1 MASTVAGVLPAAG
14 SLDLRHT
21 LGPLQHGR
29 GDPTTRVTAAE
40 VWRATRTPDGPGTL
54 RLWWE
59 GDRLR
64 RAAWGP
70 GADWLLDRVP
80 ALVGAGDAPFDL
92 PVPDEVVAR
101 ALAAAPGLRIGRCDT
116 LLHQIVPTVLAQRV
130 TSIEAARAWW
140 LLCRRLSEPA
150 PGPAGLLLPPDPD
163 VLAQQPSWW
172 FHPLGVERKRAET
185 VIRCARRAR
194 GLERL
199 VALDPVEAGARLSTI
214 PGVGPWTVQSVLG
227 PVLGD
232 PDAVPVGDFHIP
244 HSVCWAIAGEVRG
257 SDERMLELLAPYA
270 GQRGRVDPGPPAGG
284 LVGAQARAAPAHP
297 AHRPLVTEA
306 STPGGAC
313 CSGSSALRFS
323 SRRRLLFGLVGPSV
337 LLAPIRRTAR
347 SVRGV
352 RWYRRPVR
360 SPDRG
365 GHRGVR

>member
-1 MASTVAGVLPAAG
+1 
-14 SLDLRHT
+14 
-21 LGPLQHGR
+21 
-29 GDPTTRVTAAE
+29 
-40 VWRATRTPDGPGTL
+40 
-54 RLWWE
+54 
-59 GDRLR
+59 
-64 RAAWGP
+64 
-70 GADWLLDRVP
+70 WLLDRVP

-92 PVPDEVVAR
+92 PVPDDVVAR

-199 VALDPVEAGARLSTI
+199 VALDPVDAGARLSTI

-244 HSVCWAIAGEVRG
+244 HSVCWAIAGEARG

-270 GQRGRVDPGPPAGG
+270 GQRGRVI
-284 LVGAQARAAPAHP
+284 RA
-297 AHRPLVTEA
+297 L
-306 STPGGAC
+306 
-313 CSGSSALRFS
+313 
-323 SRRRLLFGLVGPSV
+323 
-337 LLAPIRRTAR
+337 LLAGWSAPKRGPRQRIQPIAR
-347 SVRGV
+347 
-352 RWYRRPVR
+352 W
-360 SPDRG
+360 
-365 GHRGVR
+365 

>member
-1 MASTVAGVLPAAG
+1 VASTVVGVLPAAG
-14 SLDLRHT
+14 SLDLRQT

-64 RAAWGP
+64 RGAWGP

-116 LLHQIVPTVLAQRV
+116 LVHQIVPTVLAQRV

-140 LLCRRLSEPA
+140 LLCRRLSGPA

-163 VLAQQPSWW
+163 VLARQPSWW

-199 VALDPVEAGARLSTI
+199 VALDPVEAGARLGTI

-244 HSVCWAIAGEVRG
+244 HSVCWAMAGEVRG

-270 GQRGRVDPGPPAGG
+270 GQRGRVI
-284 LVGAQARAAPAHP
+284 RA
-297 AHRPLVTEA
+297 L
-306 STPGGAC
+306 
-313 CSGSSALRFS
+313 
-323 SRRRLLFGLVGPSV
+323 
-337 LLAPIRRTAR
+337 LLAGWSAPKRGPRQRIQPIAR
-347 SVRGV
+347 
-352 RWYRRPVR
+352 W
-360 SPDRG
+360 
-365 GHRGVR
+365 

>member
-1 MASTVAGVLPAAG
+1 MLPAAG

-140 LLCRRLSEPA
+140 LLCQRLSAPRPA
-150 PGPAGLLLPPDPD
+150 RPACSCRPTPTCWRSSP
-163 VLAQQPSWW
+163 
-172 FHPLGVERKRAET
+172 
-185 VIRCARRAR
+185 R
-194 GLERL
+194 G
-199 VALDPVEAGARLSTI
+199 GST
-214 PGVGPWTVQSVLG
+214 
-227 PVLGD
+227 
-232 PDAVPVGDFHIP
+232 
-244 HSVCWAIAGEVRG
+244 R
-257 SDERMLELLAPYA
+257 
-270 GQRGRVDPGPPAGG
+270 
-284 LVGAQARAAPAHP
+284 
-297 AHRPLVTEA
+297 
-306 STPGGAC
+306 
-313 CSGSSALRFS
+313 SGSSGS
-323 SRRRLLFGLVGPSV
+323 G
-337 LLAPIRRTAR
+337 
-347 SVRGV
+347 
-352 RWYRRPVR
+352 RRP
-360 SPDRG
+360 
-365 GHRGVR
+365 

>member
-1 MASTVAGVLPAAG
+1 MLPAAG

-59 GDRLR
+59 GDR

-140 LLCRRLSEPA
+140 LLCRRLSVPA

-199 VALDPVEAGARLSTI
+199 VALDPVEAGARLGTI

-232 PDAVPVGDFHIP
+232 PTRCRSATSTSPTR
-244 HSVCWAIAGEVRG
+244 SAGRW
-257 SDERMLELLAPYA
+257 RA
-270 GQRGRVDPGPPAGG
+270 R
-284 LVGAQARAAPAHP
+284 RAAPTSACWSCW
-297 AHRPLVTEA
+297 RRTRA
-306 STPGGAC
+306 SAAA
-313 CSGSSALRFS
+313 SS
-323 SRRRLLFGLVGPSV
+323 GPSSWR
-337 LLAPIRRTAR
+337 A
-347 SVRGV
+347 G
-352 RWYRRPVR
+352 RRPSEGPR
-360 SPDRG
+360 QRIQPIARW
-365 GHRGVR
+365 

>member
-1 MASTVAGVLPAAG
+1 M
-14 SLDLRHT
+14 
-21 LGPLQHGR
+21 
-29 GDPTTRVTAAE
+29 AE

-199 VALDPVEAGARLSTI
+199 VALDPVEAGARLGTI

-244 HSVCWAIAGEVRG
+244 HSVCWAMAGEVRG

-270 GQRGRVDPGPPAGG
+270 GQRGRVI
-284 LVGAQARAAPAHP
+284 RA
-297 AHRPLVTEA
+297 L
-306 STPGGAC
+306 
-313 CSGSSALRFS
+313 
-323 SRRRLLFGLVGPSV
+323 
-337 LLAPIRRTAR
+337 LLAGWSAPKRGPRQRIQPIAR
-347 SVRGV
+347 
-352 RWYRRPVR
+352 W
-360 SPDRG
+360 
-365 GHRGVR
+365 